1 MLEGLGYDPPI
12 LQKKCS
18 DIKVAVKRV
27 SQHFLPGKA
36 SPEDAFPSTLPVSSA
51 NTDSKGM
58 FQFQR
63 RETLKSYCTCCWAR
77 RFQTTQTVK
86 RIKKTQHMR
95 KVLRVLSQELPFS
108 LGQSGREARLL
119 QRSEKARTRAHR
131 ADWSGLTLPSLT
143 AEVRERWGRRQL
155 RSPRAREKDLSCL
168 RCLERCGPLGS
179 LWHPVE
185 RLWRGVNHPV
195 RGPVSIRGSML
206 GVRRSRAPN
215 SVAASVKKIEQQRVQ
230 PVVQK
235 STSINR
241 NSPPL
246 SHLPGSREV
255 SSRFTGGM
263 GALWSRSAGEPGSA
277 ASLCRGSSAEAPQSR
292 GCSTAAR
299 EPPTRGGR
307 CWKSLC

>member
-1 MLEGLGYDPPI
+1 MRFPQHCQF
-12 LQKKCS
+12 LQ
-18 DIKVAVKRV
+18 
-27 SQHFLPGKA
+27 Q
-36 SPEDAFPSTLPVSSA
+36 TLIPRGCF
-51 NTDSKGM
+51 NSKG
-58 FQFQR
+58 
-63 RETLKSYCTCCWAR
+63 RETLKSYCTCCWAQ

-86 RIKKTQHMR
+86 RIKKTQRTR
-95 KVLRVLSQELPFS
+95 KVLRVLSRELPFS

-119 QRSEKARTRAHR
+119 QRSEKGRTRAHR

-143 AEVRERWGRRQL
+143 AEVWERWGRRQPTL
-155 RSPRAREKDLSCL
+155 PESTREGSVLPEVPREMRSPGLPLAPRGAAMEGGEPPCEGARF
-168 RCLERCGPLGS
+168 
-179 LWHPVE
+179 HPWV
-185 RLWRGVNHPV
+185 
-195 RGPVSIRGSML
+195 L

-215 SVAASVKKIEQQRVQ
+215 SVASVKKIEQQRVQ

-277 ASLCRGSSAEAPQSR
+277 ASLCRGSSAEASQSR
-292 GCSTAAR
+292 GCSAAAR
-299 EPPTRGGR
+299 EPPTRGGW